1 MSDILHMAAIDA
13 VTHKKVSFNT
23 VFGRQTYLYAL

>member
-1 MSDILHMAAIDA
+1 MSDILHGCYDA
-13 VTHKKVSFNT
+13 VTHKKVSLDT